1 VLVVIALLALRT
13 MMFGM
18 DGMIFGRILTMTIII
33 LVVEVMMRVLTIPT
47 IMAMTQ
53 IIVIPMTEELQL
65 LEVVMQNLRM

>member
-33 LVVEVMMRVLTIPT
+33 LVVEIMMTVLTIPT
-47 IMAMTQ
+47 TMTMTQ
-53 IIVIPMTEELQL
+53 IIVIPM
-65 LEVVMQNLRM
+65 MQNLRM